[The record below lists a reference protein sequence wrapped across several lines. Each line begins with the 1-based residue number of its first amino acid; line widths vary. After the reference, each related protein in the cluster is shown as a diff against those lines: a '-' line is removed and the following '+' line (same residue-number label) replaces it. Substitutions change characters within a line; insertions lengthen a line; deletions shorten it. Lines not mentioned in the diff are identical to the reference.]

1 MSDFWEKS
9 WQELQPERLEAYVH
23 TFNLA
28 PDPLI
33 RELHSRG
40 VTTVCDGGCG
50 CGIYSLKLA
59 AGGFAVSG
67 FDISSRAVAIAAQL
81 LDRAGYQARLETAS
95 VLATPYPD
103 GTFDCV
109 ISRDVVDHMGKADC
123 EKALRELLRI
133 AAPGGL
139 VVISVDHTDEEYET
153 EPHFVNGDGDYVFTR
168 GKWEGMVFHPYT
180 AEELRSLVPENVP
193 CQIEDGAEGLVLRME
208 KPVEVG

>member
-9 WQELQPERLEAYVH
+9 WRELQLERLETYIH
-23 TFNLA
+23 HFDLA

-59 AGGFAVSG
+59 AGGFVVSG
-67 FDISSRAVAIAAQL
+67 FDISSQAVGIAAQL

-95 VLATPYPD
+95 ILAALYPD

-123 EKALRELLRI
+123 RIALRELLRI
-133 AAPGGL
+133 AAPGAL
-139 VVISVDHTDEEYET
+139 VFVSVDHLDAEYES
-153 EPHFVNGDGDYVFTR
+153 EPHFVTLDGDYVFTR
-168 GKWEGMVFHPYT
+168 GKWAGMVFHPYT
-180 AEELRSLVPENVP
+180 AEELRNLVPEEVP

-208 KPVEVG
+208 KPAEVG

>member
-9 WQELQPERLEAYVH
+9 WQGLQPERLETYIH
-23 TFNLA
+23 HFDLA
-28 PDPLI
+28 PDSLI

-59 AGGFAVSG
+59 AAGFVVSG
-67 FDISSRAVAIAAQL
+67 FDISSQAVGIAAQL

-95 VLATPYPD
+95 ILETPYPD

-123 EKALRELLRI
+123 RIALRELLRI
-133 AAPGGL
+133 AAPGAL
-139 VVISVDHTDEEYET
+139 VFVSVDHLDAEYES
-153 EPHFVNGDGDYVFTR
+153 EPHIITPDGDYVFTQ
-168 GKWEGMVFHPYT
+168 GKWAGMVFHPYT
-180 AEELRSLVPENVP
+180 AEELRSLVPEAVP

-208 KPVEVG
+208 KPAEVG